1 MAWSIVLATATLG
14 GAAWMV
20 FAFIQRQKDRRR
32 LASWQH
38 AEYERLMAQHQID
51 DAKYEIAEEL
61 ITADRAAEYAA
72 ALSEY
77 RIAEPMWDYY
87 DKAMKEAEAGPV
99 LAWYGDHQVEME
111 PEVPATP
118 DVPRPPSRQP
128 RLTDYV
134 DMGEVEVVFNRR
146 RSSGQLAV
154 PDLPAESPGPPA
166 ALMGKRWYARPVLA
180 ACVTLACLLL
190 LWRAVA

>member
-1 MAWSIVLATATLG
+1 
-14 GAAWMV
+14 
-20 FAFIQRQKDRRR
+20 
-32 LASWQH
+32 
-38 AEYERLMAQHQID
+38 
-51 DAKYEIAEEL
+51 
-61 ITADRAAEYAA
+61 
-72 ALSEY
+72 
-77 RIAEPMWDYY
+77 MWDYY

-99 LAWYGDHQVEME
+99 LVWYGDHQVEME

-154 PDLPAESPGPPA
+154 PDLPAESPHTHGYGPVPSA
-166 ALMGKRWYARPVLA
+166 PGRAGLRHPGAPVHLVRSTDLRILA
-180 ACVTLACLLL
+180 GVTTGCGAGRLQ
-190 LWRAVA
+190 